1 MSQMNK
7 ELKLQIPD
15 SLHSTLAKKAENQGV
30 SIEALCLS
38 MLQAELLVEPS
49 LYGSL
54 PNGQIR
60 LEIKRVIES
69 DLPPEEV
76 RKRVRQLETQIT
88 RCIR

>member
-30 SIEALCLS
+30 SIETLCLS